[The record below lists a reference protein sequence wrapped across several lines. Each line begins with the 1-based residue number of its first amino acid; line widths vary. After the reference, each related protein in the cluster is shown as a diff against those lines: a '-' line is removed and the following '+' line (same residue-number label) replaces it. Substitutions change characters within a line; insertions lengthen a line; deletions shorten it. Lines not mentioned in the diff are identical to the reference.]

1 MNRLWN
7 WLKRAI
13 ERRPITFVIVGGT
26 ISYLCGMT
34 ILALTFKQGLD
45 LEVIQIWSGMAFG
58 SVIPISFHWFVARY
72 EKRSMLAQ
80 VIALIPAIF
89 LFSFVTLGAGMVGVK
104 TQSCIQHPLTGE
116 LVECQ
121 SEIRMFHE
129 ID

>member
-7 WLKRAI
+7 WLKRTI
-13 ERRPITFVIVGGT
+13 ETRPITFVIMGGT

-45 LEVIQIWSGMAFG
+45 LEVIQIWSGMALG
-58 SVIPISFHWFVARY
+58 SVIPICFHWFVARY
-72 EKRSMLAQ
+72 EKRSILAQ

-89 LFSFVTLGAGMVGVK
+89 LFSLVALGAGLVGVK

-121 SEIRMFHE
+121 TEIRWIHE
-129 ID
+129 VD